1 MPVATKTLGVI
12 INAALKEVGEPEITE
27 FTSSNILQQR
37 LIEVSN
43 NATRELVDR
52 LDYTWRLQ
60 RTTISTNADITTE
73 SAHVINGDATVNS
86 VTSDGDDADNWGSA
100 STSMWF
106 RASGTQKSY
115 QISSITT
122 SGSPDTL
129 ELETAYLDDTNTA
142 VGYRIFQDSY
152 GISTSGFGD
161 LVEASY
167 GDSASWSSAMGGVLP
182 DDRLI
187 KKTFPDL
194 MALAGGDRH
203 RDTSGRPRVIAE
215 IGVDS
220 SNNPQFVLWPY
231 PNDTYLIELWYSVE
245 FTENSTFSTVMFG
258 NDAPSSAY
266 DYIEHKTVAA
276 AHLWDENTSKAAVY
290 EQMARNAFDN
300 ILRRENREKIGTGFT
315 IETNRRRYGGR
326 YPARSGILFDTAYRR

>member
-73 SAHVINGDATVNS
+73 NAHVINGDATVNS
-86 VTSDGDDADNWGSA
+86 VTSDGDDADNWGSV

-115 QISSITT
+115 QIRSITT

-167 GDSASWSSAMGGVLP
+167 GDSASWASAMGGVLP

-203 RDTSGRPRVIAE
+203 
-215 IGVDS
+215 
-220 SNNPQFVLWPY
+220 
-231 PNDTYLIELWYSVE
+231 
-245 FTENSTFSTVMFG
+245 
-258 NDAPSSAY
+258 
-266 DYIEHKTVAA
+266 
-276 AHLWDENTSKAAVY
+276 
-290 EQMARNAFDN
+290 
-300 ILRRENREKIGTGFT
+300 
-315 IETNRRRYGGR
+315 
-326 YPARSGILFDTAYRR
+326 